1 MMYVFELN
9 FSWFS
14 LTQRYSFNRVKS
26 NAGSFLKTPTVKL
39 RWREFFPAAN
49 IRPFSTAANPLKV
62 TDALVCVG
70 NCYVTMDTFAES
82 LALNPVAP
90 AIFK

>member
-14 LTQRYSFNRVKS
+14 LTQRFSFNRVKS
-26 NAGSFLKTPTVKL
+26 NAGSFLKTHTVKSRL
-39 RWREFFPAAN
+39 REFFPAAN
-49 IRPFSTAANPLKV
+49 IRPPSTVVNPLKA
-62 TDALVCVG
+62 TDALVSVG
-70 NCYVTMDTFAES
+70 NCCVTMGTYVES
-82 LALNPVAP
+82 LAVNLAVL